1 MIILII
7 EDFFEKTFFPNLK
20 TYVEETSIYKPNA
33 ANFIYIERNAQERT
47 EIITLFILRK
57 EFTKDLNEK
66 ISFIITF

>member
-1 MIILII
+1 MH
-7 EDFFEKTFFPNLK
+7 
-20 TYVEETSIYKPNA
+20 KPNA

-47 EIITLFILRK
+47 EIITLFVLRK